1 MRATFTIPEILAA
14 THGTL
19 VQPGAWDTFCGVST
33 DSRTCQTGELFIP
46 LTGERHDGHEFIP
59 KALLRGARAVL
70 VEERILGRGG
80 QGRTAPSLMKNS
92 PKPSPPTPYRGLGGE
107 FEGSAGDPL
116 RKTSPGPHLKISSD
130 IAVIAVRDAL
140 TALGDLAQAWR
151 ARFTVPV
158 VGITGSCGKT
168 TTKEM
173 IATVL
178 APDFRVLKNRLNL
191 NNLIGMPL
199 TLLGLE
205 GTHEAAVVEMGM
217 NAFGEIQRLTQ
228 IARPT
233 VGVLTNVH
241 AAHTEG
247 VGDIAGVARA
257 KGELVSALN
266 HGAGLIYNADDPW
279 VARLAQNFRG
289 PRLGFG
295 LNSGAHL
302 RAHKRQPRGRDG
314 QTAVLSY
321 AGQVW
326 PLTLP
331 AAGLHML
338 YNALA
343 AIAVGLSLGLE
354 LQATAAALGQFRAI
368 HRRSQ
373 VVTLGSGVHLIN
385 DCYNANP
392 GSMAMALNTLKELRD
407 RGRSAAALGDML
419 ELGNS
424 AAQAH
429 RDLGRVAAETGLDL
443 LVIYGSFSG
452 QVAVGAKE
460 GGLAP
465 ARILPVADR
474 AAGAKL
480 LKDFLQPGDWLLVK
494 GSRSMHMEG
503 LVDLLEG

>member
-1 MRATFTIPEILAA
+1 
-14 THGTL
+14 
-19 VQPGAWDTFCGVST
+19 
-33 DSRTCQTGELFIP
+33 
-46 LTGERHDGHEFIP
+46 
-59 KALLRGARAVL
+59 
-70 VEERILGRGG
+70 
-80 QGRTAPSLMKNS
+80 
-92 PKPSPPTPYRGLGGE
+92 
-107 FEGSAGDPL
+107 
-116 RKTSPGPHLKISSD
+116 
-130 IAVIAVRDAL
+130 
-140 TALGDLAQAWR
+140 
-151 ARFTVPV
+151 
-158 VGITGSCGKT
+158 
-168 TTKEM
+168 
-173 IATVL
+173 
-178 APDFRVLKNRLNL
+178 
-191 NNLIGMPL
+191 
-199 TLLGLE
+199 
-205 GTHEAAVVEMGM
+205 M

-257 KGELVSALN
+257 KGELVSTLN

-279 VARLAQNFRG
+279 VARLAQNYRG

-295 LNSGAHL
+295 LNAGAHL

-314 QTAVLSY
+314 QTAVLSC

-354 LQATAAALGQFRAI
+354 LKATAAALGQFRAI

-392 GSMAMALNTLKELRD
+392 GSMAMALGTLMELKNH
-407 RGRSAAALGDML
+407 GRAAAALGDML
-419 ELGNS
+419 ELGEG
-424 AAQAH
+424 AAADH
-429 RDLGRVAAETGLDL
+429 RALGRLAARLGLDI
-443 LVIYGSFSG
+443 LVIYGSFR
-452 QVAVGAKE
+452 QEVAEGAVE
-460 GGLAP
+460 AGLVPEHIFPVERRADG
-465 ARILPVADR
+465 ARILQE
-474 AAGAKL
+474 L
-480 LKDFLQPGDWLLVK
+480 LAPGDWLLVK

-503 LVDLLEG
+503 LIEQLES

>member
-1 MRATFTIPEILAA
+1 MSATFTTSEILAA
-14 THGTL
+14 TGGTL

-46 LTGERHDGHEFIP
+46 LTGEHHDGHEFIP
-59 KALLRGARAVL
+59 KALLRGARCVL
-70 VEERILGRGG
+70 VEKRIFVGAGLKP
-80 QGRTAPSLMKNS
+80 APTV
-92 PKPSPPTPYRGLGGE
+92 PSEVT
-107 FEGSAGDPL
+107 
-116 RKTSPGPHLKISSD
+116 I
-130 IAVIAVRDAL
+130 IAVNNAL

-173 IATVL
+173 IAATL
-178 APDFRVLKNRLNL
+178 TPDFRVLKNRLNL

-241 AAHTEG
+241 PAHTEG

-257 KGELVSALN
+257 KGELISALN
-266 HGAGLIYNADDPW
+266 HGACLIYNADDPW

-295 LNSGAHL
+295 LNAGARL
-302 RAHKRQPRGRDG
+302 RAQKRQTKGRDG
-314 QTAVLSY
+314 QTAILSF

-326 PLTLP
+326 PLALP

-354 LQATAAALGQFRAI
+354 LKATAAALGQFRAI

-392 GSMAMALNTLKELRD
+392 GSMAMALATLMELKD
-407 RGRSAAALGDML
+407 HGRAAAALGDML
-419 ELGNS
+419 ELGEG
-424 AAQAH
+424 AAADH
-429 RDLGRVAAETGLDL
+429 RALGRLGGRLGLDL
-443 LVIYGSFSG
+443 LVVYGSFR
-452 QVAVGAKE
+452 QEVAEGATE
-460 GGLAP
+460 AGLAP
-465 ARILPVADR
+465 ERIFPVESRAD
-474 AAGAKL
+474 GAQILREL
-480 LKDFLQPGDWLLVK
+480 LAPGDWLLVK

-503 LVDLLEG
+503 LIDRLEEKSVA